1 MSRSRRTLLSTLMLC
16 AATAGGTLPAVRSL
30 AAQIAPASAGPDSGA
45 FGAFGALSPAGQR
58 AMLDVSVAR
67 GALFN
72 GRTDEAARLIHDAR
86 VRFDQ
91 ARGDDTAI
99 LKPEAELAPSPDLRA
114 SASLVAL
121 VSSTAPAAHPFHDF
135 HDAQV
140 IAWLPYGGEVVLRD
154 TPEASATHEPHES
167 RDIADARRRKAAALA
182 AANAA
187 LSGGRRAEALQ
198 LLAHAE
204 VGVDCTLD
212 IVPLEATVRRIG
224 HADSLM
230 RAGRYYEAGQMLHRI
245 ERSARREHVDLGAPA
260 HAIPTRHAG

>member
-1 MSRSRRTLLSTLMLC
+1 MPRSRRTLLSTLMLC

-30 AAQIAPASAGPDSGA
+30 AAQMAPAAAVPDS
-45 FGAFGALSPAGQR
+45 GAFGALSPAGRR

-67 GALFN
+67 GALFD

-99 LKPEAELAPSPDLRA
+99 LKPEAGLMPSPDLRA

-121 VSSTAPAAHPFHDF
+121 GSSTAPASHPVHDF
-135 HDAQV
+135 HDARV
-140 IAWLPYGGEVVLRD
+140 IAWLPYDGEVVLRD
-154 TPEASATHEPHES
+154 APEAGLMHDPHDPHDS
-167 RDIADARRRKAAALA
+167 SDARRRKAAALA

-187 LSGGRRAEALQ
+187 LSGGRRAEAFQ
-198 LLAHAE
+198 LLARAE

-224 HADSLM
+224 QADSLM

-245 ERSARREHVDLGAPA
+245 ERSTRREHVDLGAA
-260 HAIPTRHAG
+260 AQAISTRHAG

>member
-1 MSRSRRTLLSTLMLC
+1 MSRSRRTLLSTLMIC
-16 AATAGGTLPAVRSL
+16 AATAGGTLPAARSL
-30 AAQIAPASAGPDSGA
+30 AAQIAPAAAGPDSGA
-45 FGAFGALSPAGQR
+45 FGALSPAGRR

-67 GALFN
+67 GALFD

-99 LKPEAELAPSPDLRA
+99 LKPEAELVPSPDLRA
-114 SASLVAL
+114 SASLVTL
-121 VSSTAPAAHPFHDF
+121 VSSTVPASHPFHEF
-135 HDAQV
+135 HDARV
-140 IAWLPYGGEVVLRD
+140 VAWLPYDGEVVLRD
-154 TPEASATHEPHES
+154 APEAGAMHEPHEPH
-167 RDIADARRRKAAALA
+167 DTADARRRKAAALA

-187 LSGGRRAEALQ
+187 LSGGRRTEALA
-198 LLAHAE
+198 LLARAQ

-212 IVPLEATVRRIG
+212 IVPLDATVRRIG
-224 HADSLM
+224 QADSLM

-245 ERSARREHVDLGAPA
+245 ERSARRERVDLGAVA

>member
-1 MSRSRRTLLSTLMLC
+1 MPRSRRTLLSTLMLC

-30 AAQIAPASAGPDSGA
+30 AAQLAPAAAVPDSGA
-45 FGAFGALSPAGQR
+45 SGTFGALSPAGRR
-58 AMLDVSVAR
+58 AMLDVGVAR
-67 GALFN
+67 GALFD

-99 LKPEAELAPSPDLRA
+99 LKPEAELVPSPDLRA

-121 VSSTAPAAHPFHDF
+121 GSSTAPASHPVHDC
-135 HDAQV
+135 HDARV
-140 IAWLPYGGEVVLRD
+140 IAWLPYDGEVVLRD
-154 TPEASATHEPHES
+154 APEAGAMHDPHDS
-167 RDIADARRRKAAALA
+167 SDARRRKAAALA

-198 LLAHAE
+198 LLARAE

-212 IVPLEATVRRIG
+212 IVPLEATVRRLG
-224 HADSLM
+224 QADSLM

-245 ERSARREHVDLGAPA
+245 ERSARREHVDLGAAA